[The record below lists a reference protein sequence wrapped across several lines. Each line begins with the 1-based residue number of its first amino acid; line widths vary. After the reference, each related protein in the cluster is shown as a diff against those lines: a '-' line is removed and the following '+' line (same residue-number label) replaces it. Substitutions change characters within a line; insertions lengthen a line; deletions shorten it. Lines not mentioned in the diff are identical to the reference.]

1 MLRFVLAAAAAALFA
16 ASSAQA
22 TTILLSE
29 QSSDSTPAGQLS
41 AALDFQVAGST
52 LTLTVDNN
60 TGGTASFQMVD
71 VYFNA
76 LSNVTGLS
84 LSSAIHSVNGD
95 VSAGWSV
102 ATNQAAD
109 GFGRF
114 DFALIDGVGAGN
126 PNAIDAGESIVF
138 TLGISGTGPFDM
150 SDFVDLSTNPPGN
163 IQAFAA
169 AMFTSCVGSGCI
181 VLDDSAFGSSSDPSF
196 VIPEPATLALLGLGL
211 VGLTAR
217 RRRQA

>member
-1 MLRFVLAAAAAALFA
+1 MFRIVIAVAAATLLA

-71 VYFNA
+71 VYFNV
-76 LSNVTGLS
+76 LSNVTTLT
-84 LSSAIHSVNGD
+84 LTSAIHSVNGD
-95 VSAGWSV
+95 VTAGWSIG
-102 ATNQAAD
+102 TGDAAD
-109 GFGRF
+109 GFGTF
-114 DFALIDGVGAGN
+114 DFSLIDGVGLGN

-138 TLGISGTGPFDM
+138 TLSISGTGPFDAN
-150 SDFVDLSTNPPGN
+150 DFVDLSTNPPGS
-163 IQAFAA
+163 IQAYAA

-181 VLDDSAFGSSSDPSF
+181 VDDDSAFGSSSDPAF